1 MTGSPEFA
9 LDSLNISWRF
19 LIVNGLA
26 PREGKDE
33 SFDFFEIAPTKHDAM
48 MMVANKMMK
57 KRRFSRTFRPSRNA
71 HAKEME
77 SSSFFFF
84 CDVTNNG
91 CRCGSS
97 GTSPVVVVPLVVVVV
112 ITHFGCLLETTMRC
126 SFVYCAR
133 VLQMQ
138 MFFLGK
144 AASPLVFSLGFFV
157 FRVYK
162 ICGPKRV

>member
-26 PREGKDE
+26 PREEKTNV
-33 SFDFFEIAPTKHDAM
+33 FDFFEIATKHDAT
-48 MMVANKMMK
+48 MMVANTMMK
-57 KRRFSRTFRPSRNA
+57 KRRFSRTFRPCNA
-71 HAKEME
+71 HAKVE

-97 GTSPVVVVPLVVVVV
+97 VTSPVVVVVVV
-112 ITHFGCLLETTMRC
+112 
-126 SFVYCAR
+126 S
-133 VLQMQ
+133 LQQ
-138 MFFLGK
+138 MI
-144 AASPLVFSLGFFV
+144 S
-157 FRVYK
+157 R
-162 ICGPKRV
+162 RR

>member
-26 PREGKDE
+26 PREEKDE

-97 GTSPVVVVPLVVVVV
+97 GTSPVVVVPLVVVV

>member
-26 PREGKDE
+26 PREEKDE
-33 SFDFFEIAPTKHDAM
+33 SFDFFEIAPPTKHDAM
-48 MMVANKMMK
+48 TMVAHKMMK
-57 KRRFSRTFRPSRNA
+57 KRRFSRTFRPSDCNA
-71 HAKEME
+71 AAKKEME

-112 ITHFGCLLETTMRC
+112 ITHFGCLLETTMRLIRLC
-126 SFVYCAR
+126 NAR
-133 VLQMQ
+133 ASCKCRDVLPW
-138 MFFLGK
+138 K
-144 AASPLVFSLGFFV
+144 S
-157 FRVYK
+157 RVPS
-162 ICGPKRV
+162 CL

>member
-26 PREGKDE
+26 PREEKDE

-57 KRRFSRTFRPSRNA
+57 KRFSRTFRPSCNA
-71 HAKEME
+71 AAKVME
-77 SSSFFFF
+77 SSSFFFC

-97 GTSPVVVVPLVVVVV
+97 GTSPVVVVPLVVVV

-126 SFVYCAR
+126 SFV
-133 VLQMQ
+133 
-138 MFFLGK
+138 
-144 AASPLVFSLGFFV
+144 
-157 FRVYK
+157 
-162 ICGPKRV
+162 